1 LFSSVGLKNSFFMKL
16 FVKHG
21 RCLNDKIKYLKENS
35 G

>member
-1 LFSSVGLKNSFFMKL
+1 MKL